1 MNDKIIYTAK
11 VLNGLT
17 KVFLDEEPTADI
29 SSLCFTTLQNEV
41 FSFSV
46 AYWHSDYLSPYARVR
61 LSSSISQYCHIRS
74 VENVPSS
81 QPVRAWTDDN
91 YLRTAPGMY
100 PDLLREL
107 TGNRVLFSATR
118 KKSLWIDVFIPE
130 NTVSGSFDIDII
142 FETDE
147 GEELCRATAS
157 LKVYAVALAPQTLL
171 HTEWF
176 HADCLADYYKIPVFS
191 DRHWQII
198 DNFVRTAAK
207 RGCNMILTPQFTPPL
222 DIAYGGNRTTVQLIK
237 IKQEGHKY
245 IFDFSQLKK
254 WVELCLKAGITHFEM
269 SHLFTQWGAV
279 ATPKIMGERGGE
291 LVQLFGW
298 DTNPT
303 EGEYPA
309 FLSQYLP
316 ALTAKLKDWGIDK
329 VTRFHVSDEPK
340 ANQLES
346 YLKAKQ
352 IVSAYLEG
360 FCIMDA
366 LTDYEIYKT
375 AKIDCPVCANDFIE
389 NFCENNV
396 SPLWSYYCTAQFLQV
411 SNRFMSM
418 PLARCRI
425 FGIQA
430 FKFNLEGI
438 LHWGY
443 NFYNAKHSL
452 YQINPYFCTD
462 AGGVFPSGDAFLVY
476 PGDDGQP
483 EESLRLMAMCHAMQ
497 DVRALQ
503 MLAKIKGYDY
513 VMAIVQEN
521 LSAPITFKDYPKSDV
536 YLINLRNK
544 INSELAQAVN

>member
-1 MNDKIIYTAK
+1 MSEKITYTAK
-11 VLNGLT
+11 ILNGLT
-17 KVFLDEEPTADI
+17 KVFLDEEPKTNSA
-29 SSLCFTTLQNEV
+29 SLCFSTLQDEV

-46 AYWHSDYLSPYARVR
+46 AYWHSDWLSPYARVR
-61 LSSSISQYCHIRS
+61 LESPIAQYCHLRS

-81 QPVRAWTDDN
+81 QPVRAFTDDN
-91 YLRTAPGMY
+91 YLRTAPGMF

-107 TGNRVLFSATR
+107 NNNVVLFSATR
-118 KKSLWIDVFIPE
+118 KKSLWIDVLIPKGS
-130 NTVSGSFDIDII
+130 VSGDFNIDII

-147 GEELCRATAS
+147 GEELCRAGTS
-157 LKVYAVALAPQTLL
+157 LKVYNIALAPQTML

-176 HADCLADYYKIPVFS
+176 HADCLADYYKVEVFGE
-191 DRHWQII
+191 RHWQLI

-222 DIAYGGNRTTVQLIK
+222 DTAFGGERTTVQLVK
-237 IKQEGHKY
+237 IKQEGDSY
-245 IFDFSQLKK
+245 TFDFSLMKK
-254 WVELCLKAGITHFEM
+254 WVDLCLAAGITHFEM
-269 SHLFTQWGAV
+269 SHLFTQWGAT
-279 ATPKIMGERGGE
+279 AAPKIMGEKNGE
-291 LVQLFGW
+291 YIQLFGW

-303 EGEYPA
+303 EGAYPE

-316 ALTAKLKDWGIDK
+316 SLTAKLKEWGIHQ
-329 VTRFHVSDEPK
+329 VTRFHISDEPHSD
-340 ANQLES
+340 QLQS

-352 IVSAYLEG
+352 IAAPYLEG

-366 LTDYEIYKT
+366 LSDYEIYKN
-375 AKIDCPVCANDFIE
+375 AQLGCPVCANNAME
-389 NFCENNV
+389 GFCENKV
-396 SPLWSYYCTAQFLQV
+396 SPLWSYYCTAQFLDV

-443 NFYNAKHSL
+443 NFYNAKHSI
-452 YQINPYFCTD
+452 YHINPYFCTD

-476 PGDDGQP
+476 PGDDGKP

-503 MLAKIKGYDY
+503 MLAKAKGNAY
-513 VMAIVQEN
+513 AISLLEEN
-521 LSAPITFKDYPKSDV
+521 LSSPITFKNYPKSDE
-536 YLINLRNK
+536 YLINIRNR
-544 INSELAQAVN
+544 INRELAEISR